1 MAQFMDVH
9 RGMKGI
15 TADELLE
22 AHHCDIDFQDDEGV
36 NFKQAWADPVA
47 GVVFCLSEAP
57 NAKAVE
63 KTHERAGNWVQEVYE
78 VSIEL

>member
-15 TADELLE
+15 NADQLLE
-22 AHHCDIDFQDDEGV
+22 AHHCDLDIQNEEGV
-36 NFKQAWADPVA
+36 NFKQAWADPIA

-57 NAKAVE
+57 SAKAVE
-63 KTHERAGNWVQEVYE
+63 KIHERAGNGVQEVYE

>member
-9 RGMKGI
+9 RGKKGI
-15 TADELLE
+15 TADQLLE
-22 AHHCDIDFQDDEGV
+22 AHHCDLDIQGDEGV
-36 NFKQAWADPVA
+36 NFKQAWADPIA

-57 NAKAVE
+57 SARAVE
-63 KTHERAGNWVQEVYE
+63 KIHIRAGNGGQEVYE